1 MIINTPVSL
10 GELVDK
16 ISILRIKK
24 QNIIGTEKSILINEE
39 LFFLEK
45 TLSEVI
51 ENKKIKNY
59 LDELTNVNLALWK
72 IEDEIR
78 NCEKIKKFDQKFIDL
93 ARSVYITNDKRSEI
107 KLKINNNF
115 GSTLVEVK
123 SYEKFIKTKIN

>member
-123 SYEKFIKTKIN
+123 SYEKY

>member
-1 MIINTPVSL
+1 MIINAPVSL

-24 QNIIGTEKSILINEE
+24 KHIINKEKLILVNEE
-39 LFFLEK
+39 LSLLEK
-45 TLSEVI
+45 TLSKVV
-51 ENKKIKNY
+51 ENKKIKKY
-59 LDELTNVNLALWK
+59 LDNLTNINLELWG

-78 NCEKIKKFDQKFIDL
+78 DCEKAKNFDKKFIDL

-107 KLKINNNF
+107 KLQINNNF

-123 SYEKFIKTKIN
+123 SYEKY

>member
-1 MIINTPVSL
+1 MIINAPVSL

-24 QNIIGTEKSILINEE
+24 KHIINKEKLILVNDE
-39 LFFLEK
+39 LSLLET
-45 TLSEVI
+45 TLAKIVES
-51 ENKKIKNY
+51 KKIKKY
-59 LDELTNVNLALWK
+59 LDNLTNINLELWG

-78 NCEKIKKFDQKFIDL
+78 DCEKAKNFDKKFIDL

-107 KLKINNNF
+107 KLQINNNF

-123 SYEKFIKTKIN
+123 SYEKY